1 MNILSAIR
9 DMISPELLGQVSNA
23 VGESPEATK
32 SALEQSVPALLGSAV
47 SEASSPQGATNLFKF
62 LKDKAPQGGWS
73 TSASSLLGSLM
84 GGGGGIGSSIIS
96 ALLGSKGGMLR
107 DFIAK
112 GSGIRPESASSLLGM
127 GGHLLMGTLGKQ
139 VADQGLGASTFGQL
153 LRSQIPHLQGAL
165 SPELAGMLGLGN
177 LLTGARGA
185 VPTAGQAYAQPVGAR
200 PELAG
205 AGRGLKWAAVALA
218 VLAGAI
224 LLAHRYGSQTNV
236 GGVSDEN
243 ASTRG
248 MGAGVPTNIQ
258 LPHMNTADFTERLKT
273 AIANGDGT
281 PIDLPGV
288 NFDSMGNLSA
298 TAKNTLSLLGNAVTG
313 NPSVKLNITAYG
325 KTMEE
330 AASRANAIK
339 SVLVS
344 AGISADRL
352 NTQTEVGEGI
362 PKVSFTK

>member
-9 DMISPELLGQVSNA
+9 DMISPELLGQISNS

-47 SEASSPQGATNLFKF
+47 SEASSPQGATNLFKL
-62 LKDKAPQGGWS
+62 LKDKAPQGGWG

-84 GGGGGIGSSIIS
+84 GGGGGIGSSIVS
-96 ALLGSKGGMLR
+96 ALLGSKAGMLQN
-107 DFIAK
+107 FISRS
-112 GSGIRPESASSLLGM
+112 SGIRPESASSLLGM
-127 GGHLLMGTLGKQ
+127 GGHMLMGTLGKQ

-153 LRSQIPHLQGAL
+153 LRSQIPHLQGSL

-177 LLTGARGA
+177 LLTGAK
-185 VPTAGQAYAQPVGAR
+185 TAAPATSPAYGQPAGAR

-224 LLAHRYGSQTNV
+224 LLAHRYGSQTSV
-236 GGVSDEN
+236 GGTSDEN
-243 ASTRG
+243 ATTRG
-248 MGAGVPTNIQ
+248 MGAGMPTNMQ

-281 PIDLPGV
+281 PMDLPTV
-288 NFDSMGNLSA
+288 NFDNMGDLSP

-313 NPSVKLNITAYG
+313 NPSVKLNITTYG
-325 KTMEE
+325 KTLEE
-330 AASRANAIK
+330 AASRANSIK

-344 AGISADRL
+344 AGVSGDRV

>member
-1 MNILSAIR
+1 
-9 DMISPELLGQVSNA
+9 MISPELLGQISNA
-23 VGESPEATK
+23 VGESPESTK

-47 SEASSPQGATNLFKF
+47 SEASSPQGATNLFKL

-96 ALLGSKGGMLR
+96 ALLGSKAGMLR

-112 GSGIRPESASSLLGM
+112 ASGIRPESASSLLGLGEHM
-127 GGHLLMGTLGKQ
+127 LMGTLGKQ

-177 LLTGARGA
+177 LLTGAKAAVQGA
-185 VPTAGQAYAQPVGAR
+185 SQTYGQPVGGR

-224 LLAHRYGSQTNV
+224 LLAHRYGGGTNV

-243 ASTRG
+243 ATTHG
-248 MGAGVPTNIQ
+248 MGAGMPTNIQ
-258 LPHMNTADFTERLKT
+258 LPHINTADFTDRLKT
-273 AIANGDGT
+273 AIASSDGT

-288 NFDSMGNLSA
+288 SFDNMGDLSA
-298 TAKNTLSLLGNAVTG
+298 SAKNTLSLVGNAVSG
-313 NPSVKLNITAYG
+313 NPSVKVNITSYG
-325 KTMEE
+325 KAMEE

-344 AGISADRL
+344 AGISGDRL
-352 NTQTEVGEGI
+352 NTQPEVGEGI

>member
-1 MNILSAIR
+1 M
-9 DMISPELLGQVSNA
+9 
-23 VGESPEATK
+23 
-32 SALEQSVPALLGSAV
+32 
-47 SEASSPQGATNLFKF
+47 
-62 LKDKAPQGGWS
+62 
-73 TSASSLLGSLM
+73 
-84 GGGGGIGSSIIS
+84 
-96 ALLGSKGGMLR
+96 
-107 DFIAK
+107 
-112 GSGIRPESASSLLGM
+112 
-127 GGHLLMGTLGKQ
+127 LMGTLGKQ

-177 LLTGARGA
+177 LLTGAKAAVQGA
-185 VPTAGQAYAQPVGAR
+185 SQTYGQPVGGR

-224 LLAHRYGSQTNV
+224 LLAHRYGGGTNV

-243 ASTRG
+243 ATTHG
-248 MGAGVPTNIQ
+248 MGAGMPTNIQ
-258 LPHMNTADFTERLKT
+258 LPHINTADFTDRLKT
-273 AIANGDGT
+273 AIASSDGT

-288 NFDSMGNLSA
+288 SFDNMGDLSA
-298 TAKNTLSLLGNAVTG
+298 SAKNTLSLVGNAVSG
-313 NPSVKLNITAYG
+313 NPSVKVNITSYG
-325 KTMEE
+325 KAMEE

-344 AGISADRL
+344 AGISGDRL
-352 NTQTEVGEGI
+352 NTQPEVGEGI

>member
-1 MNILSAIR
+1 MNILSTIR
-9 DMISPELLGQVSNA
+9 DMISPELLGQISNA
-23 VGESPEATK
+23 VGESPESTR
-32 SALEQSVPALLGSAV
+32 SALEQSMPALLGSAV
-47 SEASSPQGATNLFKF
+47 SEASSPQGATNLFKL

-84 GGGGGIGSSIIS
+84 GGGGGIGSSVIS
-96 ALLGSKGGMLR
+96 ALLGSKAGMLQN
-107 DFIAK
+107 FISRGA
-112 GSGIRPESASSLLGM
+112 GIRPESASSLLGM
-127 GGHLLMGTLGKQ
+127 GGHMLMGTLGKQ

-177 LLTGARGA
+177 LLTGAKAA
-185 VPTAGQAYAQPVGAR
+185 VPSASQAYGQPAGAR

-224 LLAHRYGSQTNV
+224 LLAHRYGNQTNV
-236 GGVSDEN
+236 GGTRDEN
-243 ASTRG
+243 ATTHG
-248 MGAGVPTNIQ
+248 MGAGMPTNIQ
-258 LPHMNTADFTERLKT
+258 LPHINTADFTDRVKT
-273 AIANGDGT
+273 AIASSDGT
-281 PIDLPGV
+281 PIDLPSV
-288 NFDSMGNLSA
+288 NFDNAGDLSA
-298 TAKNTLSLLGNAVTG
+298 SAKNTLSLVGNALTG
-313 NPSVKLNITAYG
+313 SPSVKANITAYG